1 MRSALRD
8 PRRRSLLVA
17 AALGLLG
24 IGGLQ
29 AMYGPAFPGLI
40 QRYGVGVDA
49 VGLTVVLNF
58 AASFVATVASS
69 VLLVRAGY
77 RPVLIGAGATMTVG
91 VTLAALAPTWT
102 WLLIGAA
109 FAGLGFGLL
118 NVAFNLLVAR
128 VFAPNAAPVL
138 NLMSAVFGV
147 GAVLGPAAVGAAGGS
162 LRLPFLALALVVG
175 TSTVLSFRVP
185 EPEAAPPAKPAALP
199 WLAALGFVALYA
211 LYVATESGV
220 ASWETVHLE
229 PSLGARSA
237 AFMTSVFW
245 IALTIGRLLAIPLS
259 ARVQPRT
266 LVLLATATGLA
277 ALSAAHVTGFAP
289 VAYALAGL
297 AFAPVFPT
305 TLAWIERVFPRRS
318 ERIVPLALAFANVGP
333 VAGTAAIGAWVARSG
348 PDVIPTALSG
358 IAAVLL
364 VVVASLWWRT
374 RHA

>member
-17 AALGLLG
+17 AALGLLA
-24 IGGLQ
+24 IGALQ

-40 QRYGVGVDA
+40 QRYDVGVDA

-58 AASFVATVASS
+58 AGSFVATVASS
-69 VLLVRAGY
+69 VLLVRVGY
-77 RPVLIGAGATMTVG
+77 RPVLLGAGATMSAG
-91 VTLAALAPTWT
+91 VLLAALAPTWT
-102 WLLIGAA
+102 WLLVGAA
-109 FAGLGFGLL
+109 SAGLGFGLL
-118 NVAFNLLVAR
+118 NVALNLLVAR

-147 GAVLGPAAVGAAGGS
+147 GAVLGPVAVGAAGGS
-162 LRLPFLALALVVG
+162 LRLPFVGLALLVAAA
-175 TSTVLSFRVP
+175 TVVSFRVP
-185 EPEAAPPAKPAALP
+185 EPEPAPPVAAAPLP
-199 WLAALGFVALYA
+199 WLAAIGFVALYA

-259 ARVQPRT
+259 ARIAPRT
-266 LVLLATATGLA
+266 LVLLSSASGLA
-277 ALSAAHVTGFAP
+277 ALSAAHVTAFAP

-297 AFAPVFPT
+297 ALAPVFPT

-318 ERIVPLALAFANVGP
+318 ERIVPLALAVANVGP
-333 VAGTAAIGAWVARSG
+333 VAGTAAIGAWVARAG
-348 PDVIPTALSG
+348 PSVIPTALSG
-358 IAAVLL
+358 IAGCLL
-364 VVVASLWWRT
+364 VVVALLWMRT

>member
-17 AALGLLG
+17 AALALLG
-24 IGGLQ
+24 IGALQ
-29 AMYGPAFPGLI
+29 AMYGPAFPGLM
-40 QRYGVGVDA
+40 QRYGVGVEA

-58 AASFVATVASS
+58 AGSFVATVASS

-77 RPVLIGAGATMTVG
+77 RPVLIGAGAMMTAG
-91 VTLAALAPTWT
+91 VLLAALAPTWT

-109 FAGLGFGLL
+109 AAGLGFGLL

-128 VFAPNAAPVL
+128 VFAPNAAPIL

-147 GAVLGPAAVGAAGGS
+147 GAILGPVAVGAVGGS
-162 LRLPFLALALVVG
+162 LRLPFLGLALVVG
-175 TSTVLSFRVP
+175 ASTVVSFRVP
-185 EPEAAPPAKPAALP
+185 EPEAAPTARPTALP
-199 WLAALGFVALYA
+199 WLAAIGFVALYA

-245 IALTIGRLLAIPLS
+245 IALTIGRLIAIPLS
-259 ARVQPRT
+259 ARIQPRT
-266 LVLLATATGLA
+266 LVLFSTGAGLA
-277 ALSAAHVTGFAP
+277 ALSAAHLISFAP

-318 ERIVPLALAFANVGP
+318 ERIVPIALAVANVGP

-358 IAAVLL
+358 IAAALLL
-364 VVVASLWWRT
+364 VVALLWIRT

>member
-8 PRRRSLLVA
+8 PKRRSLLVA

-24 IGGLQ
+24 IGALQ

-40 QRYGVGVDA
+40 ERYGVGVDA

-58 AASFVATVASS
+58 AGSFVATVASS
-69 VLLVRAGY
+69 VLLVRVGY
-77 RPVLIGAGATMTVG
+77 RPVLFGAGATMTAG
-91 VTLAALAPTWT
+91 VVLAALAPTWT

-109 FAGLGFGLL
+109 AAGLGFGLL
-118 NVAFNLLVAR
+118 NVAFNLLIAR
-128 VFAPNAAPVL
+128 VFAPNAAPIL

-147 GAVLGPAAVGAAGGS
+147 GAVLGPVAVGAAGGS
-162 LRLPFLALALVVG
+162 LRLPFLGLALLVG
-175 TSTVLSFRVP
+175 MATVLSLRVP
-185 EPEAAPPAKPAALP
+185 EPEAAPTAEPAPLP
-199 WLAALGFVALYA
+199 WLAAIGFVALYA

-259 ARVQPRT
+259 ARIAPRT
-266 LVLLATATGLA
+266 LVLLSSGAGLA
-277 ALSAAHVTGFAP
+277 ALTAAHVTSFAP

-297 AFAPVFPT
+297 TLAPVFPT

-318 ERIVPLALAFANVGP
+318 ERIVPLALAVANVGP
-333 VAGTAAIGAWVARSG
+333 VAGTAAIGAWVAHSG
-348 PDVIPTALSG
+348 PGVIPTALSG
-358 IAAVLL
+358 VAACLL
-364 VVVASLWWRT
+364 VVVALLWIRT

>member
-24 IGGLQ
+24 IGALQ

-40 QRYGVGVDA
+40 ERYDVGVDA

-58 AASFVATVASS
+58 AGSFVATVASS
-69 VLLVRAGY
+69 VLLVRVGY
-77 RPVLIGAGATMTVG
+77 RPVLIGAGATMTAG
-91 VTLAALAPTWT
+91 VLLAALAPTWT

-109 FAGLGFGLL
+109 SAGLGFGLL
-118 NVAFNLLVAR
+118 NVGFNLLVAR

-138 NLMSAVFGV
+138 NLLSAVFGV
-147 GAVLGPAAVGAAGGS
+147 GAVLGPAAVAAVGGS
-162 LRLPFLALALVVG
+162 LRLPFVGLALVVG
-175 TSTVLSFRVP
+175 ASTIVAFRVP
-185 EPEAAPPAKPAALP
+185 EPEAAPPAKPAPLP
-199 WLAALGFVALYA
+199 WLAAIGFVALYA

-237 AFMTSVFW
+237 ALMTSVFW
-245 IALTIGRLLAIPLS
+245 VALTIGRLAAIPLS
-259 ARVQPRT
+259 ARIEPRT
-266 LVLLATATGLA
+266 LVLLSTAAGLA
-277 ALSAAHVTGFAP
+277 ALSAAHVTAFAP
-289 VAYALAGL
+289 FAYALAGL
-297 AFAPVFPT
+297 ALAPVFPT

-318 ERIVPLALAFANVGP
+318 ERIVPLALAVANVGP
-333 VAGTAAIGAWVARSG
+333 VAGTAAIGAWVASSG
-348 PDVIPTALSG
+348 PSVIPTALSG
-358 IAAVLL
+358 IVAGLL
-364 VVVASLWWRT
+364 VVVALLWVRT